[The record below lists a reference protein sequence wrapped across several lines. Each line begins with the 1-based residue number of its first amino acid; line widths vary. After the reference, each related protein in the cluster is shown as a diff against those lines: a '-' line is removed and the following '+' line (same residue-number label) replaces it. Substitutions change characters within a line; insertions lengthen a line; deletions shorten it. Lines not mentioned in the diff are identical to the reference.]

1 MECPDMRVDPIDVLR
16 RYENDAELGNV
27 AREALQFVEG
37 SEFKF
42 LQSPGPGQSSRSVVR
57 MYKIRMGL
65 PKFKRD
71 AFIGLEE
78 SIKSLSEQEVTVHLS
93 VIETEKGVISLWL
106 ADTSGVPAGI
116 VIAKFE

>member
-1 MECPDMRVDPIDVLR
+1 MNVDPIDILR
-16 RYENDAELGNV
+16 RYENDAKLGNV

-42 LQSPGPGQSSRSVVR
+42 LQSLGPGQSSHSVVR

-65 PKFKRD
+65 AKFKRD
-71 AFIGLEE
+71 AFFGLEE
-78 SIKSLSEQEVTVHLS
+78 TIKVLNEQEVTVHLS

-106 ADTSGVPAGI
+106 VDSSAPPAGI
-116 VIAKFE
+116 VIAKFVSQTE